1 MLVLLALEVV
11 HVDLGVGVVAQE
23 RGVGE
28 DEDDDGHEVLRPAT
42 EDVGDRCRGQGVGG
56 AIGNLWGGL
65 SGHRVVDPGE
75 QDDEGGDGTHH
86 DRVHEDAQ
94 GLHESLLDRV
104 GDGGGGCDVGDR
116 SLTGLVGEQASAG
129 AVEKCGGE
137 SPGGPGEGLVD
148 SEGALEDGEDRSR
161 DRGDVQHQDGHGDE
175 GVDHRHDRHEP
186 LRDGSDRLDALEDD
200 RRGDDNQC
208 NGGHPRLDVEGAL
221 HRGGDGVGLG
231 GLVGEAEDEGD
242 DDGEELGGGL
252 GPQAALDVVGRAA
265 AEGAVGVGDLVELG
279 EGGLDESGG
288 HAHQRHDPHPEH
300 GAGAAHGDG
309 DGHAHDVAGAH
320 AGGQPDG
327 EGLEGGDPA
336 LLAVTGG
343 GDGPHHVGEEPQLH
357 ESGPHGEVQAS
368 QHEQPGEQVEEQVP
382 GGVIEDLGAIVEEA
396 LQECGPA
403 AACAGCRTGQGSQNR
418 LHVRSSVGVG

>member
-11 HVDLGVGVVAQE
+11 HIHLGVGVVAQE

-65 SGHRVVDPGE
+65 SGHRVVAPGE
-75 QDDEGGDGTHH
+75 QDDEGGDSADH
-86 DRVHEDAQ
+86 DRVDEDAQ

-161 DRGDVQHQDGHGDE
+161 DRGDVQHQDGHSDE

-200 RRGDDNQC
+200 RRGDD
-208 NGGHPRLDVEGAL
+208 D
-221 HRGGDGVGLG
+221 
-231 GLVGEAEDEGD
+231 
-242 DDGEELGGGL
+242 
-252 GPQAALDVVGRAA
+252 
-265 AEGAVGVGDLVELG
+265 
-279 EGGLDESGG
+279 
-288 HAHQRHDPHPEH
+288 
-300 GAGAAHGDG
+300 
-309 DGHAHDVAGAH
+309 
-320 AGGQPDG
+320 
-327 EGLEGGDPA
+327 
-336 LLAVTGG
+336 
-343 GDGPHHVGEEPQLH
+343 
-357 ESGPHGEVQAS
+357 
-368 QHEQPGEQVEEQVP
+368 
-382 GGVIEDLGAIVEEA
+382 
-396 LQECGPA
+396 
-403 AACAGCRTGQGSQNR
+403 
-418 LHVRSSVGVG
+418 